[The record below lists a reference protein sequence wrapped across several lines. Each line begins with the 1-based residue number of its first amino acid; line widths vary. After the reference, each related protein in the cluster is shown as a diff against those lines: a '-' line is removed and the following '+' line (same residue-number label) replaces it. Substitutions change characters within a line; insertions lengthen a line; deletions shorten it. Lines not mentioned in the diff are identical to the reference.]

1 VQAALRELPA
11 RTGQAFVMHVVEA
24 HDFSAIAQHM
34 KLSERMVR
42 YHVSRAMAHCR
53 ERCFATETP

>member
-1 VQAALRELPA
+1 VLEGRE
-11 RTGQAFVMHVVEA
+11 
-24 HDFSAIAQHM
+24 FSAIATEM

-53 ERCFATETP
+53 ERCFAMETP